1 MEIGEMINLI
11 INLLDDITKQ
21 AFENSSFMRELTTI
35 ICKKLGYHES
45 VSLIDSLCSF
55 LDDLH
60 RTITSNGPKIV
71 RIERTPEEIETFRD
85 ELTIL
90 LNNWCVISDGAVSPS
105 YEKGVLKTLEWILG
119 GELPIEP
126 PLKTLKNKTRMNQ

>member
-1 MEIGEMINLI
+1 MINLI

-55 LDDLH
+55 FDDLH

-71 RIERTPEEIETFRD
+71 RIERTPEEIKETLDQILELLEDEDGDYNYREGTRD
-85 ELTIL
+85 
-90 LNNWCVISDGAVSPS
+90 A
-105 YEKGVLKTLEWILG
+105 LEWVLG
-119 GELPIEP
+119 RDVSLTKMI
-126 PLKTLKNKTRMNQ
+126 R